1 LIKSGEVRVAAGNNT
16 SLQLESVQLEG
27 RKKITAREFANGA
40 RLVPGDKFGN

>member
-1 LIKSGEVRVAAGNNT
+1 VQIAAGNGT
-16 SLQLESVQLEG
+16 SLQLESAQMEG